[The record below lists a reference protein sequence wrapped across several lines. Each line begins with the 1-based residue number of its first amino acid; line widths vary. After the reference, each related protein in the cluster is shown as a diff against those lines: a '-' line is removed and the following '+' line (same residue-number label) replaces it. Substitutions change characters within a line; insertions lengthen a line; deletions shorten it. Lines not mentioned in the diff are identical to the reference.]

1 MIENYKQ
8 IVSLVADFSTCC
20 KKRVG
25 AIIVD
30 NLGEIVASGYNKSI
44 GESCIFHYKNIWQD
58 TEGKKPKLV
67 NIMGQQISPIDFE
80 TWCKTNEA
88 FKEDHRIWSKQNE
101 IHAEVHALSCFNP
114 QHKNY
119 NMIVTLEPCI
129 ECAKAII
136 INGSIRKVFYTK
148 GFKKNSGAEL
158 LKKNLIT
165 VQKI

>member
-44 GESCIFHYKNIWQD
+44 GESCTHYFGRVWDKVERHKPLMYNV
-58 TEGKKPKLV
+58 EGKMV
-67 NIMGQQISPIDFE
+67 SPLNFE
-80 TWCKTNEA
+80 QWRYNDPT
-88 FKEDHRIWSKQNE
+88 FKEEHRIWSKQNE

-119 NMIVTLEPCI
+119 NMFVTLEPCI

-136 INGSIRKVFYTK
+136 INDNIRKVYYINE
-148 GFKKNSGAEL
+148 FKKNSGIEL

>member
-25 AIIVD
+25 AIIID

-44 GESCIFHYKNIWQD
+44 GESCASHYKNIWQD
-58 TEGKKPKLV
+58 TEGEKPLMY
-67 NIMGQQISPIDFE
+67 NLEGQRISPLEFKE
-80 TWCKTNEA
+80 WCKTSEA
-88 FKEDHRIWSKQNE
+88 FKEEHRIWSKQNE
-101 IHAEVHALSCFNP
+101 IHAEIHALSCFNP

-119 NMIVTLEPCI
+119 SMIITLEPCI

-136 INGSIRKVFYTK
+136 INDSIRKVFYIK
-148 GFKKNSGAEL
+148 EFKKNSGIEL